1 MQNFL
6 YPSTEI
12 KPVSFYD
19 ITTERLHLNNLDR
32 NVYLKHFDQKVLKAN
47 EYQFQKN
54 ILNFEDQTIIKYQ
67 RINNHITLHVKIS
80 ISNLN
85 NLDMNEVYIRLP
97 SYLCSNDVYNNN
109 NLEISNNILKI
120 KLIDNLKSGQKIETK
135 FCSINYYCN

>member
-19 ITTERLHLNNLDR
+19 ITTERLHLNNGDR
-32 NVYLKHFDQKVLKAN
+32 NVYLKYFDEKVLKAN

-54 ILNFEDQTIIKYQ
+54 ILNFEDETIIKYQ
-67 RINNHITLHVKIS
+67 RINNHITLHIKLS
-80 ISNLN
+80 ITNLN
-85 NLDMNEVYIRLP
+85 NFDINEVYIRLP
-97 SYLCSNDVYNNN
+97 SYLCSNDIYTDN

-120 KLIDNLKSGQKIETK
+120 KIIDNLKSGQKMESK
-135 FCSINYYCN
+135 FCNINYYCN

>member
-6 YPSTEI
+6 YPNTEI

-19 ITTERLHLNNLDR
+19 ITTEKLHLNNQDR
-32 NVYLKHFDQKVLKAN
+32 NVYLKHFDEKVLKAN

-54 ILNFEDQTIIKYQ
+54 VLNFEDETIVKYQ
-67 RINNHITLHVKIS
+67 RINNLITLHIKLC

-85 NLDMNEVYIRLP
+85 NFSINEVNIRIP
-97 SYLCSNDVYNNN
+97 SYLCSNDIYTNN
-109 NLEISNNILKI
+109 NLEISSNILKI
-120 KLIDNLKSGQKIETK
+120 KLIDDLKIGQKLETK